1 MSLGQR
7 PARGAVRLLA
17 GLGRADVAVAG
28 LLLVTLALLL
38 LPMPTW
44 VVDVGVAANLSVG
57 LVLLGSALYVRS
69 PRAYGSFP
77 ALLLLSTLFRLALNV
92 CSTRLILLQ
101 ADAGRV
107 IDAFGRALVRGDYAV
122 GGLVF
127 ALLTAVQLLVV
138 ARGAERVAEV
148 AARFSLDAL
157 PGRQLAIEAEL
168 RSGLLG
174 AAEVR
179 RARAALA
186 QESDLLGAL
195 DGAMK
200 FVKGDALAGL
210 VVAAINAFGGVAIGV
225 VKRGLPLADS
235 AQRYGLLAIGDAL
248 ASQLPSLLS
257 AAAAGVLVTRMAS
270 RDGEGSLAQ
279 TIARET
285 LGDVRVLAVAA
296 LVLAVLAA
304 MPGLPAFPFALLGC
318 ALGALAVR
326 AGRRGA
332 AASAEQAFVLEHGP
346 GRVLDA
352 RALAQRHGQLGAQLE
367 LPLPPLVLSLAA
379 DLAPDGLRARLGAA
393 LHPVPADEAAE
404 PLLALERAL
413 RRAAPQLVT
422 ADHLGVALDA
432 LSTHSPRLVREV
444 LPARV
449 GALELCQL
457 MAALVDEGLGFGRL
471 GSVLQALSQLPT
483 DLDPSAR
490 LAATRRALA
499 PELSAALA
507 PSGSLEL
514 LRLSPELEEAFSDAL
529 RGEGAARR
537 AVLPPSL
544 AQDIVEAVSRTL
556 SERRRDAPG
565 RARALLTSA
574 EIRPHV
580 RLALRPTCPEFQ
592 VVCAEELAPGL
603 TLLPGVVIGP

>member
-1 MSLGQR
+1 MSPSTR
-7 PARGAVRLLA
+7 PARGAAHLLS
-17 GLGRADVAVAG
+17 GLGRADLAVAA

-38 LPMPTW
+38 VPMPTW

-107 IDAFGRALVRGDYAV
+107 IDAFGHALVRGDYAV

-127 ALLTAVQLLVV
+127 ALITAVQLLVV

-157 PGRQLAIEAEL
+157 PGRQLAIEGEL

-179 RARAALA
+179 RARSALA

-210 VVAAINAFGGVAIGV
+210 IVAAVNAFGGVAIGV
-225 VKRGLPLADS
+225 LRRGLPLADS
-235 AQRYGLLAIGDAL
+235 AERYGLLAIGDAL

-285 LGDVRVLAVAA
+285 LGDARVLTVAA
-296 LVLAVLAA
+296 LVLAVLSV
-304 MPGLPAFPFALLGC
+304 MPGLPGYPFALLAC

-326 AGRRGA
+326 ASGRGA
-332 AASAEQAFVLEHGP
+332 AAQGEQAFVLEHGP
-346 GRVLDA
+346 GRTLDV
-352 RALAQRHGQLGAQLE
+352 RALAQRYAELGAGLE
-367 LPLPPLVLSLAA
+367 LPLPPLAVALAPDLS
-379 DLAPDGLRARLGAA
+379 PDGLRARLGAA
-393 LHPVPADEAAE
+393 LHPVPADEATE

-413 RRAAPQLVT
+413 RRAAPQLFT
-422 ADHLGVALDA
+422 ADRLGVALDA
-432 LSTHSPRLVREV
+432 VSTHSPRLVREV

-457 MAALVDEGLGFGRL
+457 MASLVDEGLGFGRL
-471 GSVLQALSQLPT
+471 GAVLHTLSRLPA
-483 DLDPSAR
+483 DLDAPAR

-499 PELSAALA
+499 PELTAALA

-514 LRLSPELEEAFSDAL
+514 LRLSPELEETFADAL

-537 AVLPPSL
+537 AILPPSL
-544 AQDIVEAVSRTL
+544 AQDIVEVVSRTL
-556 SERRRDAPG
+556 AERRRDAPG
-565 RARALLTSA
+565 VARVLLTSA

-580 RLALRPTCPEFQ
+580 RAALRPTCPELQ

-603 TLLPGVVIGP
+603 TVLPGVVIGP